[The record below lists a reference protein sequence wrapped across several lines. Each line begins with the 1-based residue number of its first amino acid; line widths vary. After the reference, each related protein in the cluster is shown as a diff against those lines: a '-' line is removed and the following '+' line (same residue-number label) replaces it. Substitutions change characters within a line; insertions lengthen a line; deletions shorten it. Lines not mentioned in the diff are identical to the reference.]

1 MAKAL
6 VIAEKPSLGRSI
18 VSAISWWKNDDGP
31 AAVLSGRL
39 EFPL

>member
-18 VSAISWWKNDDGP
+18 VSAISWWKNEKFTRQGKDRNTW
-31 AAVLSGRL
+31 L
-39 EFPL
+39 